1 MANKLIE
8 ERMVDSNKRALLKY
22 VYVSDGTAEANTLLI
37 DTSTLAFSM
46 NANNQIMASN
56 THAKGAYRVS
66 VKRIAGAARVNS
78 AISLS
83 WRSSTNTEF
92 ATIQTGSFDYSLGGA
107 GTGGGLMIN
116 PMAAGANG
124 DILIT
129 VRTPL
134 AGDTFTMFVELVK
147 NPADYDQGQTADP
160 IAFNRE
166 T

>member
-8 ERMVDSNKRALLKY
+8 EKLVDSNKRALLKY
-22 VYVSDGTAEANTLLI
+22 VYISDGTAEANTLLI
-37 DTSTLAFSM
+37 DTSSLAFSM

-56 THAKGAYRVS
+56 THAKAAYRVS
-66 VKRIAGAARVNS
+66 IKRLYGS
-78 AISLS
+78 AKVANTVALQ
-83 WRSSTNTEF
+83 WRSTTNTEF
-92 ATIQTGSFDYSLGGA
+92 ATIQSGTFDYLST
-107 GTGGGLMIN
+107 TGGHAAGSIVN

-124 DILIT
+124 DIMIT
-129 VRTPL
+129 VRTPTV
-134 AGDTFTMFVELVK
+134 GDSFTLFVELVK

>member
-1 MANKLIE
+1 MANKLFE
-8 ERMVDSNKRALLKY
+8 ERLVDSNKRALIKY
-22 VYVSDGTAEANTLLI
+22 VYISDGTAEANTLLI
-37 DTSTLAFSM
+37 DTSSLAFSM

-56 THAKGAYRVS
+56 THAKEAYRVS
-66 VKRIAGAARVNS
+66 VKRISGSARVNS
-78 AISLS
+78 AISLI
-83 WRSSTNTEF
+83 WRSATNTEF
-92 ATIQTGSFDYSLGGA
+92 ATVQTGSFDYSSGA
-107 GTGGGLMIN
+107 SGTGGGIIVN

-124 DILIT
+124 DVLIT

-134 AGDTFTMFVELVK
+134 AGDSFTMFVELVK